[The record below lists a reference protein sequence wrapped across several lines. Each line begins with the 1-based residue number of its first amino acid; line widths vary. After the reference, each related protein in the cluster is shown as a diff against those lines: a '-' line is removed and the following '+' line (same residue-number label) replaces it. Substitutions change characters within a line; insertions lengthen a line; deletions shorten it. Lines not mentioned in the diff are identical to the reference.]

1 MRTSETHSTMKW
13 ILPIL
18 LTGAWSLGAMAADN
32 TPERGAAT
40 DTGSSSSQAT
50 PEQSLT
56 AEDQGNSPT
65 DRALTSRIRIA
76 LIENDQLSVSG
87 KNVKIITQNGKVT
100 LRGSVASDAERAT
113 IHDAAESIAGKDN
126 VSDHL
131 EVKP

>member
-1 MRTSETHSTMKW
+1 
-13 ILPIL
+13 
-18 LTGAWSLGAMAADN
+18 MAADS
-32 TPERGAAT
+32 TAERGAAT

-50 PEQSLT
+50 PERSLT

-100 LRGSVASDAERAT
+100 LRGSVASEAERTT
-113 IHDAAESIAGKDN
+113 IQNAAESIAGKEN